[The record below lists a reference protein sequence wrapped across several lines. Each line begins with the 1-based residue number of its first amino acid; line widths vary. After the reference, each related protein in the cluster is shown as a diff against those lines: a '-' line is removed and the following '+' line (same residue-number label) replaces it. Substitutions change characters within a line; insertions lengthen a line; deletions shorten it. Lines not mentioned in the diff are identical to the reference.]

1 MRYHVL
7 QLARAIGFGLLV
19 LSVGGCANKYR
30 GIVRPTPELGVLS
43 PEAARLTDDDIES
56 YLQVSARTVFPTVLA
71 VAKLAEPRGYYR
83 NGHDGRLTVD
93 HIHADEADGWRRA
106 TKEDLYRTGAPI
118 RQVHI
123 INKLALSGEETTL
136 QSLRVAAAKLH
147 APLLLAYIQ
156 EDNWAS
162 GYNSAAMAYWTIVGM
177 FFVPGDT
184 VGHHSICEGILVD
197 TRTGAI
203 VATVAGEAKREENV
217 LPGAVPIARNR
228 TREQSRREAVTRFQE
243 DLARILRELATDG
256 ANAEADNA
264 PVAADP
270 TGGDVASIDDANA
283 DEAHLADAREHLVK
297 ARKLIDNTGCHR
309 RDPELKDLDARAG

>member
-7 QLARAIGFGLLV
+7 QVARAIGFGLLV

-30 GIVRPTPELGVLS
+30 GIVRPTPKLSALS
-43 PEAARLTDDDIES
+43 PEAARLTDGDIES
-56 YLQVSARTVFPTVLA
+56 YLQVSSRPVFPTVLA
-71 VAKLAEPRGYYR
+71 VAKLEEPRGYYR
-83 NGHDGRLTVD
+83 NGGDGRLTVD
-93 HIHADEADGWRRA
+93 HIHAVEADGWRRA
-106 TKEDLYRTGAPI
+106 IGADLHRGDAPI
-118 RQVHI
+118 RQMHF
-123 INKLALSGEETTL
+123 INSLALAGEEPTL
-136 QSLRVAAAKLH
+136 RNLRVAAAKLH

-162 GYNSAAMAYWTIVGM
+162 GYNSAAMAYWTIIGM

-184 VGHHSICEGILVD
+184 VGHHSVCEGVLVD

-203 VATVAGEAKREENV
+203 VATVSGEANREENV
-217 LPGAVPIARNR
+217 LPGAVPIARKR
-228 TREQSRREAVTRFQE
+228 TREQSRTEAVARFQD

-256 ANAEADNA
+256 ANADADNA
-264 PVAADP
+264 PVTADP

-297 ARKLIDNTGCHR
+297 ARKLIENTSYHR
-309 RDPELKDLDARAG
+309 RDAELKDLGARAG